1 VSRRAPRPY
10 WLRPPPAGDKLAE
23 TMADEP
29 LLPADTAPGAGSTST
44 DGAPTLDARARV
56 LVVED
61 EHELRELI
69 ARWLETRHYQ
79 VSEAA
84 DGIDAIELLEAGLEP
99 DVILLDLTMPRM
111 DGRSFLE
118 WLRESPRHRHRRV
131 IVASGYLDD
140 RPVDADRTFAKPFR
154 PDLLERA
161 LERLTGG

>member
-1 VSRRAPRPY
+1 MEEDPVQTSGLAPDARAEDEARSDEEPR
-10 WLRPPPAGDKLAE
+10 
-23 TMADEP
+23 
-29 LLPADTAPGAGSTST
+29 
-44 DGAPTLDARARV
+44 LDVRARV

-84 DGIDAIELLEAGLEP
+84 DGVDAIELLEAGLEP

-111 DGRSFLE
+111 DGRAFLE
-118 WLRESPRHRHRRV
+118 WLRASPKHAHRRV
-131 IVASGYLDD
+131 IVASGYLDE

-161 LERLTGG
+161 LERLADVD

>member
-1 VSRRAPRPY
+1 MEEGM
-10 WLRPPPAGDKLAE
+10 PPA
-23 TMADEP
+23 
-29 LLPADTAPGAGSTST
+29 
-44 DGAPTLDARARV
+44 TLDPETRASSDQDPQLDVRARV

-84 DGIDAIELLEAGLEP
+84 DGVDAIELLEAGLEP
-99 DVILLDLTMPRM
+99 DVILLDLALPRM
-111 DGRSFLE
+111 DGRTFLE
-118 WLRESPRHRHRRV
+118 WLRASPKHAHRRV
-131 IVASGYLDD
+131 IVASGYLDE

-161 LERLTGG
+161 LERLTDEG